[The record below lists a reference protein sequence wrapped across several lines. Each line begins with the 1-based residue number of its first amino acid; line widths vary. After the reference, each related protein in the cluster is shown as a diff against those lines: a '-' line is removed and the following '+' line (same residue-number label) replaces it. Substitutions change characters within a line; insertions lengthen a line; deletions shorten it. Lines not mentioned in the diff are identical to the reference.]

1 MARRKR
7 VKAAKAPVKR
17 VEALEAVNLSS
28 SEEDMAT
35 LAEVKATERK
45 RISRQD
51 MWIASKFYEEQANT
65 QLDDWARCQRKLIGI
80 SCS

>member
-1 MARRKR
+1 M
-7 VKAAKAPVKR
+7 KAAKAPVKR

-28 SEEDMAT
+28 SEDMAT

-45 RISRQD
+45 RFCRQD
-51 MWIASKFYEEQANT
+51 VWIASKFYEEQANT
-65 QLDDWARCQRKLIGI
+65 QLDDWARCQRTLIGI